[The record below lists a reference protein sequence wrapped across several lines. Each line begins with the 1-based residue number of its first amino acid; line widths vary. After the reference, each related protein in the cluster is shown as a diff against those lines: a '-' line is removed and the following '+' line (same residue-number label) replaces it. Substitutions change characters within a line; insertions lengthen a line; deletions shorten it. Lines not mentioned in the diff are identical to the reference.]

1 MATREDQIKDL
12 KEKNNELVQKVQYWK
27 MTAAQREDEK
37 LALMKEV
44 NELRL
49 KLSRLRSTGGVQ
61 ARQFDSAIQATSER
75 ALAHLVQASG
85 EIAHTIELAKT
96 YMRDRQE
103 LDAASPRWSAIGGT
117 PTEKTD
123 KIHRVPPMMIGGQS
137 IQPVVAL
144 SRTLFNTSNT
154 QPASR
159 SPNRSLTGRAVPM
172 HMLQDVYIPL
182 TRIDAGNRPADNA
195 EAETD
200 AQDAD
205 NSTEE
210 VGLDDSVER
219 MDDSQE
225 ASESE
230 DFDASR
236 RLDAVTEDIEPE
248 DEVQTPQTRN
258 KVDNPLEG
266 PSWLLDTPSKPR
278 TGNLEPDST
287 TEVDE
292 ATCVS
297 PPNSDQTEDDAARL
311 AWRRRC
317 SRRRCGAASARARPA
332 RTPPRSPRAA
342 RARTHSPFTPVTL
355 AQRRNSNNGRVLKV
369 LVAKMRLSSGS
380 EDALTSP
387 PPALARLDAPSP
399 NGATDAAL
407 LVSDANNDDT
417 MSPMEVCARE
427 PIAQSSRR
435 DSRHDRTERHTKD
448 AKRSD
453 HAAPEPH
460 DKSDHHD
467 RSDRHDKSEHDRT
480 DRHDRSEVNRSDR
493 FVSMERGSRA
503 GSEASVLSSDGRDS
517 DSDPAREGRTRRT
530 RKPITY
536 KEKPLNRKLRR

>member
-266 PSWLLDTPSKPR
+266 PSWLLDTPEQAQSSKSR

-297 PPNSDQTEDDAARL
+297 PPNSDQTEDDAQGEA
-311 AWRRRC
+311 
-317 SRRRCGAASARARPA
+317 GVAAPV
-332 RTPPRSPRAA
+332 
-342 RARTHSPFTPVTL
+342 FTPTKS
-355 AQRRNSNNGRVLKV
+355 QSNNGRVLKV